1 MTTQDNGTEVQMDI
15 GEIEKSAE
23 DAASLLAVM
32 ANSNRLMILCHLMNG
47 EMAVQPLADAVG
59 MTQSALSQQLSKLRA
74 LKLVSTRRDGRT
86 IYYSVTSD
94 KVCRVLE
101 TLYDIYCAP
110 QNSEAAAV

>member
-1 MTTQDNGTEVQMDI
+1 MDI
-15 GEIEKSAE
+15 QEIGQSAE
-23 DAASLLAVM
+23 EAAEFLAVM
-32 ANSNRLMILCHLMNG
+32 ANSNRLMILCNLING

-86 IYYSVTSD
+86 IYYSVASD
-94 KVCRVLE
+94 KVGRVLD

-110 QNSEAAAV
+110 KKGTAA

>member
-1 MTTQDNGTEVQMDI
+1 MNIQEI
-15 GEIEKSAE
+15 GQSAE
-23 DAASLLAVM
+23 EAAEFLAVM
-32 ANSNRLMILCHLMNG
+32 ANSNRLMILWNLING

-86 IYYSVTSD
+86 IYYSVASD
-94 KVCRVLE
+94 KVGRVLD

-110 QNSEAAAV
+110 KSVEAA